1 MSGKVMVQETLPTH
15 EIKWEVMERPGAEE
29 ESSIAIQTV
38 SYTCTNVVSTTK
50 HNKRKTALT
59 ILDRMYSSPPRKHIR
74 GNNSDVDGHRDST
87 DPPSKKVS
95 DHIDLLLTLITCPET
110 DTTQAE
116 RPLDGCRLIRMSG
129 SKTRIVLKHKNL
141 ELKPLFD
148 ECTLLDGFGLDMN
161 RTVLEV
167 DTLSIFHDIINK
179 PEGRSFGRI
188 LVSVHFLLTECPL
201 RKRFRMCP
209 KSDLCRYMDKP
220 KVPGQGLPCFAI
232 MSVVEHHLEQGIV
245 SSIFLVGRNSRELL
259 IGRHK
264 R

>member
-1 MSGKVMVQETLPTH
+1 MSGKVVVQETLSIH
-15 EIKWEVMERPGAEE
+15 EIERKVVERPGPEE

-38 SYTCTNVVSTTK
+38 SYTCTRVVSTTW
-50 HNKRKTALT
+50 HDKRKTALT

-74 GNNSDVDGHRDST
+74 RDNSDVDGHRDST
-87 DPPSKKVS
+87 DPPSKEVS

-116 RPLDGCRLIRMSG
+116 RPFDGRRLVRMSG

-167 DTLSIFHDIINK
+167 ETLPILHDVINK
-179 PEGRSFGRI
+179 PESRSFGGI
-188 LVSVHFLLTECPL
+188 LVSVHLLLTECPL
-201 RKRFRMCP
+201 RKRFRVCP
-209 KSDLCRYMDKP
+209 KSDLCRYVDKS
-220 KVPGQGLPCFAI
+220 KVPRQGLPRFTI
-232 MSVVEHHLEQGIV
+232 MSVVEHHFEQGIV
-245 SSIFLVGRNSRELL
+245 SFVFLVGRNSRELL
-259 IGRHK
+259 VGRHK